1 MKKIIQK
8 NLPKIIGTSLN
19 TISFIAPKYATTK
32 ALDIFMTP
40 RKGRIQEKQHEFL
53 NTASQLK
60 LDYKNHSI
68 QTYNWPGTEKTI
80 LLAHG
85 WESNSYRW
93 KVLINKLKKFN
104 YNLVA
109 LDGPAHGKSSGTKF
123 NAILYSEFINVVANH
138 YKPNII
144 IGHSVGGMSSIFF
157 QHNYQIKT
165 LEKLVL
171 LGAPSEFTKIFK
183 SYVKMLNY
191 NSKIEDGLNK
201 MVEKRFDNETAYFSS
216 ANFTKKIET
225 EGLIIHDKQDKI
237 IGYDEAKLIAR
248 NYKNSTLKTTEGFG
262 HGLKDDSIDDAIINF
277 INN

>member
-1 MKKIIQK
+1 MQK
-8 NLPKIIGTSLN
+8 SIPKIIGTSLN
-19 TISFIAPKYATTK
+19 TLSFIAPKYATSK

-40 RKGRIQEKQHEFL
+40 RKGRLTNKQNAFFD
-53 NTASQLK
+53 TAQHLE
-60 LDYKNHSI
+60 LQYKNHTI
-68 QTYNWPGTEKTI
+68 QTYNWPASGKTI

-93 KVLINKLKKFN
+93 KNLIKKLQAFN
-104 YNLVA
+104 YNIVA

-123 NAILYSEFINVVANH
+123 NAILYSEFINEVANH

-144 IGHSVGGMSSIFF
+144 IGHSVGGMASIFF
-157 QHNYQIKT
+157 QHNYQFKT

-183 SYVKMLNY
+183 GYVRMLNF
-191 NSKIEDGLNK
+191 NSKIENGLNK
-201 MVEKRFDNETAYFSS
+201 MVEERFDNSTAYFSS

-225 EGLIIHDKQDKI
+225 EGLIIHDKHDKI
-237 IGYDEAKLIAR
+237 IGYDEAELIAR

-262 HGLKDDSIDDAIINF
+262 HGLKDASIDDAIINF

>member
-8 NLPKIIGTSLN
+8 SIPKIIGTSLN
-19 TISFIAPKYATTK
+19 TLSFIAPKYATSK

-40 RKGRIQEKQHEFL
+40 RKGRLTNKQ
-53 NTASQLK
+53 NTFFDTAQQLE
-60 LDYKNHSI
+60 LQYKNHTI
-68 QTYNWPGTEKTI
+68 QTYNWPASGKTI

-93 KVLINKLKKFN
+93 KNLIKKLQAFN
-104 YNLVA
+104 YNIVA

-123 NAILYSEFINVVANH
+123 NAILYSEFINEVANH

-144 IGHSVGGMSSIFF
+144 IGHSVGGMASIFF
-157 QHNYQIKT
+157 QHNYQFKT

-183 SYVKMLNY
+183 GYVRMLNF
-191 NSKIEDGLNK
+191 NSKIENGLNK
-201 MVEKRFDNETAYFSS
+201 MVEERFDNSTAYFSS

-237 IGYDEAKLIAR
+237 IGYDEAELIAR

-262 HGLKDDSIDDAIINF
+262 HGLKDASIDDAIINF

>member
-40 RKGRIQEKQHEFL
+40 RKGRIQDKQNEFL

-60 LDYKNHSI
+60 LEYKNHSI

-80 LLAHG
+80 LFAHG

-93 KVLINKLKKFN
+93 KVLINKLQKFN

-109 LDGPAHGKSSGTKF
+109 LDGPAHGKSSGNKF

-157 QHNYQIKT
+157 QHNYQIKS

-183 SYVKMLNY
+183 GYVKMLNF

-225 EGLIIHDKQDKI
+225 EGLIIHDKKDKV
-237 IGYDEAKLIAR
+237 IGYDEAELIAR

>member
-1 MKKIIQK
+1 MKKIIK
-8 NLPKIIGTSLN
+8 RNLPKIIGTSLN
-19 TISFIAPKYATTK
+19 TISFIAPKYATLK

-40 RKGRIQEKQHEFL
+40 RKGKILEKQNEFL
-53 NTASQLK
+53 NTAKQIK
-60 LDYKNHSI
+60 LNLNDTSI
-68 QTYNWPGTEKTI
+68 QTYHWPGEGKTI

-93 KVLINKLKKFN
+93 KVLKNKLEAYN
-104 YNLVA
+104 YNIVA
-109 LDGPAHGKSSGTKF
+109 LDAPAHGQSGGTKF

-138 YKPNII
+138 FKPSII
-144 IGHSVGGMSSIFF
+144 IGHSVGGMASVFF
-157 QHNYQIKT
+157 QHNHQLKS

-183 SYVKMLNY
+183 SYVKMLKY
-191 NSKIEDGLNK
+191 NSKIEKGLNK
-201 MVEKRFDNETAYFSS
+201 IVEERFDNETAYFSS

-225 EGLIIHDKQDKI
+225 EGLIIHDKQDKV